1 MSIIAEIAQA
11 VTDELNASALLP
23 GVTAV
28 RSYAPQYELPEMDI
42 LHVTVVPKGL
52 TVAAA
57 GRSVNQYDCQVDI
70 AVQKRFQT
78 DALAELDPLLALAEE
93 IADFFRLRRLSA
105 FPAAAWIKTEH
116 NPVFAPEHMRELR
129 QFTSVITLT
138 FRTVR

>member
-1 MSIIAEIAQA
+1 MPLIAQIAQA
-11 VTDELNASALLP
+11 VTDELNASAILP

-52 TVAAA
+52 TVAAV
-57 GRSVNQYDCQVDI
+57 GRSANQYDCQIDI

-78 DALAELDPLLALAEE
+78 DAPAELDPLMNLVEE
-93 IADFFRLRRLSA
+93 IAGFFRLKRLSA

-116 NPVFAPEHMRELR
+116 NPIFAPEHMRELR

-138 FRTVR
+138 FKLCR